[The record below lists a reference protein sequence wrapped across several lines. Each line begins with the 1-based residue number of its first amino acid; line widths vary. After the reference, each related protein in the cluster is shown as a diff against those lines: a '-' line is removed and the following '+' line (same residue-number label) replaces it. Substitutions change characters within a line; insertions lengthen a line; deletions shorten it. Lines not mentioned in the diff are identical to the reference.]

1 MVSFGF
7 VNFSI
12 SNTSN
17 ILMNTEFCVFL
28 DAGHGSID
36 PNTGKYVTAPS
47 KQFEHT
53 SGIFHDGKWFF
64 EGVWN
69 RVLTDRVA
77 QKLDSLHINYIKVYH
92 DYVDLSLSYRVDAA
106 NWYDKYYKKTLFV
119 SNHSNASGSGK
130 ARGFEVYTS
139 PGSTTSDKVATA
151 YFKHVESLF
160 GNKITYRQ
168 DSSDGDPDREA
179 KFYVLRR
186 TAMSAILG
194 EHLFFDN
201 FEDANFLML
210 DETVERF
217 AEAQVRTIIEFW
229 QKM

>member
-1 MVSFGF
+1 
-7 VNFSI
+7 
-12 SNTSN
+12 
-17 ILMNTEFCVFL
+17 MNTDFCVFL

-47 KQFEHT
+47 KQFEHR
-53 SGIFHDGKWFF
+53 SGIFHDGRWFF

-69 RVLTDRVA
+69 RALTDRVA
-77 QKLDSLHINYIKVYH
+77 QKLDTLQINYYKVYH
-92 DYVDLSLSYRVDAA
+92 EYLDLSLSHRVDTA
-106 NWYDKYYKKTLFV
+106 NFYDKYYKKTLFI

-139 PGSTTSDKVATA
+139 PGTTRSDKVATA
-151 YFKHVESLF
+151 YFDHVRDIF
-160 GNKITYRQ
+160 GSRISYRQ
-168 DSSDGDPDREA
+168 DASDGDPDREA

-201 FEDANFLML
+201 FDDASFLML
-210 DETVERF
+210 DETIERF
-217 AEAQVRTIIEFW
+217 AEAQVRTIIQFW
-229 QKM
+229 QSM